1 MRLRSAGPRFVRSSA
16 SGRTPCLCRDD
27 NALARLLFMS
37 GDWPPA
43 GHVLR
48 ANVGMARPPELA
60 LGRRVTRGRQSREP
74 TRRHPSAGFALAGVP
89 DVRRA
94 AAGSAEAGCCAVL
107 VGLTV
112 VQELLPAPSSF
123 PESGFASVVAIQ
135 SNGKQ

>member
-16 SGRTPCLCRDD
+16 IGRTPCLCRDD

-89 DVRRA
+89 MF
-94 AAGSAEAGCCAVL
+94 AVL
-107 VGLTV
+107 RQARRGAGGGVVFLGLLFS
-112 VQELLPAPSSF
+112 Q
-123 PESGFASVVAIQ
+123 
-135 SNGKQ
+135 